1 MKGML
6 FRLLPLVLIVGLAY
20 FVWQGPEQDT
30 SQAVMPTLA
39 CADLQ
44 EGCRIELGGRAV
56 TVMLQGELKPLQP
69 FQVQVLAPGAHK
81 VEARFRM
88 QDMDMGFNLYN
99 LRADAAGV
107 FQAQVTL
114 PACVSGRRDWI
125 MDLSVDGTSLAVPFV
140 TDL

>member
-6 FRLLPLVLIVGLAY
+6 LRLLPLVLIAGVAY
-20 FVWQGPEQDT
+20 FVWQGPEQDS
-30 SQAVMPTLA
+30 SQAVLPTLA
-39 CADLQ
+39 CVDLQ
-44 EGCRIELGGRAV
+44 EGCRIELDGRSV
-56 TVMLQGELKPLQP
+56 TVRMQGELKPLQP

-88 QDMDMGFNLYN
+88 QDMDMGFNLYK
-99 LRADAAGV
+99 LRVDAAGV

-114 PACVSGRRDWI
+114 PVCVSGRRDWI
-125 MDLSVDGTSLAVPFV
+125 MDLSVDGAPLAVPFV